1 MPRWIQQGA
10 IGKPQPEAGQH
21 QGQLVKITRGR
32 YALPVRS
39 RFGTRP
45 PATGHCHQADSRSIS
60 TSIASS
66 LGRSRGA

>member
-10 IGKPQPEAGQH
+10 TGKPQPESGQH

-45 PATGHCHQADSRSIS
+45 
-60 TSIASS
+60 
-66 LGRSRGA
+66 